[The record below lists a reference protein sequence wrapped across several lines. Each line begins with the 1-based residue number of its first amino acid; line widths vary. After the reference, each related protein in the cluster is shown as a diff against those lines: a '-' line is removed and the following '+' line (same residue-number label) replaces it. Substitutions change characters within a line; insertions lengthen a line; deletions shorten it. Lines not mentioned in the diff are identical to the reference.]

1 MAKSKYVDTASII
14 QVIGC
19 IYNNPKILEKKDKYT
34 FSEFDFPEEFHKIL
48 FGAIYNLYELGSE
61 NINYNTIEDYLSSR
75 PQLLGVYKANKG
87 REYLIKISDSTQM
100 ASFNYYY
107 NKMKKMSLLRLYDT
121 KIGMD
126 LSWLYDPSNILD
138 VKKKQAQEDW
148 LDKHSLTDIVKIIDD
163 RIDEAR
169 IQCAGEEK
177 DLDAESAGEGIF
189 DLLDKLK
196 VTPEV
201 GSPLFGKYVNAVTK
215 GARLKKVYMRSAP
228 TGVGKAIPN
237 YTIIPTPIGYRS
249 VGEIKVGDYLF
260 GQDGKPTKVLAVYP
274 QAKEKEIWKVT
285 FSDGRV
291 AECCGEHLW
300 EYRYQT
306 HKGFAYRVEDIQTI
320 YNRTLKLKNG
330 LKNSDNRGYR
340 FHIKVNKP
348 VEYEEKKYYLPPYVM
363 GAFLGDGSFRYDSTN
378 KSLQFSSIDEIIPQL
393 ISSELNNKWQKTDIY
408 SKRSSQNNYSWTFR
422 DKAYPQH
429 PFWVEELL
437 KEYSNLWNIKSENK
451 FIPKEYLQGS
461 VEQRQNLLQ
470 GLMDTDGSV
479 DEKGRISFTTISSQL
494 RDDMIEL
501 CQSLGFIA
509 TYTIDSKDK
518 YSIGECYL
526 IHIQAP
532 KEMKQFF
539 FRLPRKKDIVEKYMK
554 SNKCSEYKDHLAI
567 VEIKKMNDTT
577 DMTCFTVD
585 NNNHLF
591 LMNNFIVTHNTR
603 AMIADACYLA
613 CDQIFDLNENKWI
626 QNGIKEPTVF
636 ITTEQEIDEIQTMML
651 AFLSGVNEDYI
662 LQSAYPSREEEE
674 RVFKAAQILSESP
687 LYIKELPDFTLDDIE
702 NVIKRQIRQRDV
714 KYVILD
720 YIHSSMS
727 ILSEISS
734 KAGVKGLREDN
745 ILFMIG
751 VKLKDIANQYGV
763 FVLTATQ
770 LSANYEDA
778 KEPNQNLLRGAKSLG
793 DKIDIGEIMLPVT
806 PDDREALQPILKDY
820 GFTMPALK
828 ISVYKNRR
836 GKLKDIFMWCKADRG
851 ICRIEPMFITNF
863 QYEVI
868 NVEDLKINVVQR

>member
-75 PQLLGVYKANKG
+75 PQLLGIYKANKG
-87 REYLIKISDSTQM
+87 REYLIKISDTTQM

-228 TGVGKAIPN
+228 TGVGK
-237 YTIIPTPIGYRS
+237 
-249 VGEIKVGDYLF
+249 
-260 GQDGKPTKVLAVYP
+260 
-274 QAKEKEIWKVT
+274 
-285 FSDGRV
+285 
-291 AECCGEHLW
+291 
-300 EYRYQT
+300 
-306 HKGFAYRVEDIQTI
+306 
-320 YNRTLKLKNG
+320 
-330 LKNSDNRGYR
+330 
-340 FHIKVNKP
+340 
-348 VEYEEKKYYLPPYVM
+348 
-363 GAFLGDGSFRYDSTN
+363 
-378 KSLQFSSIDEIIPQL
+378 
-393 ISSELNNKWQKTDIY
+393 
-408 SKRSSQNNYSWTFR
+408 
-422 DKAYPQH
+422 
-429 PFWVEELL
+429 
-437 KEYSNLWNIKSENK
+437 
-451 FIPKEYLQGS
+451 
-461 VEQRQNLLQ
+461 
-470 GLMDTDGSV
+470 
-479 DEKGRISFTTISSQL
+479 
-494 RDDMIEL
+494 
-501 CQSLGFIA
+501 
-509 TYTIDSKDK
+509 
-518 YSIGECYL
+518 
-526 IHIQAP
+526 
-532 KEMKQFF
+532 
-539 FRLPRKKDIVEKYMK
+539 
-554 SNKCSEYKDHLAI
+554 
-567 VEIKKMNDTT
+567 
-577 DMTCFTVD
+577 
-585 NNNHLF
+585 
-591 LMNNFIVTHNTR
+591 TR

-636 ITTEQEIDEIQTMML
+636 ITTEQEIDEVQTMML

-674 RVFKAAQILSESP
+674 RVFKAAQVLSESP

-820 GFTMPALK
+820 GFTMPVLK

-863 QYEVI
+863 QYEII